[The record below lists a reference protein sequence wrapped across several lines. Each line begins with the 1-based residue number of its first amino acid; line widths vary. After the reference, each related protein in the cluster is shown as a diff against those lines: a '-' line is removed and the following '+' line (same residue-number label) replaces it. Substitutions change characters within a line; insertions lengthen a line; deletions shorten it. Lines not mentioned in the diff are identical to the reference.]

1 MLKYNRIPD
10 YFIPA
15 LLLFLMQPLVA
26 SVLSA
31 EEATIDYQK
40 NIQPILNKYCSGCH
54 SDVDKEGGFSTESYQ
69 AMQAGIEGKPV
80 VLSGDTAGSLLLR
93 VLDKNAETVMPPED
107 EPQPSQQDIE
117 LLHAWVK
124 AGAVGPKGMQPNRLA
139 LNVPRISPYRDKKP
153 ITAIDCSPHGL
164 VAIGRFEEVTIFKPE
179 TKATVAVNAV
189 SLNTPLFSINNLPG
203 KVNGL
208 SFSSDGKRLAIA
220 SGVSGRG
227 GLISIFNL
235 NSGKTERS
243 FAGHRDLIYD
253 IEFSPSSDQLAT
265 CSYDKSIIL
274 WDSQT
279 GQQVRT
285 FPGHN
290 GAVYDI
296 AFSPDG
302 QSLLSASAD
311 DTCKAWRVSDGLRLD
326 TLPQPLKEEYAC
338 TFSPN
343 GNLIAAVGA
352 DKKLR
357 IWNHLSRKEPKI
369 NPQLFALFAHEAIV
383 SHLLWRPQGSHLV
396 TFADNGV
403 VKLWNASDF
412 REVYLWNEKN
422 RELISS
428 VAFSSD
434 GNSFFVARLDGS
446 LFSYRIPD
454 ESNLVGSKSAQ
465 STLRPHLPE
474 VKIAEKSIN
483 EQEPNQTPGQAQRI
497 DLPVKIIGKIQG
509 KPDGKADL
517 DLYRFSANAGAQ
529 WLIEIRADRDKSPL
543 DSHLEVLSGSG
554 EKLKRINLQAVR
566 ESYFTFRGKDSNQT
580 SDFRIFNW
588 TEMKIK
594 EYLYAN
600 GEVTRFY
607 HLPRGADSGFNVFPY
622 KGKRW
627 GYFDTTPLSHA
638 LGEPC
643 YVVKPIPQGEEIV
656 PNGLPVF
663 PIYFENDD
671 AAYRD
676 AGKDSRLFFTAPE
689 TGEYLLKVSDIRGY
703 EGEKFTYSLEMRVP
717 RRNFTPRILSETL
730 TISPGSR
737 QDFQVGI
744 TRTDGYRGPVQF
756 VCTEVPDGVQITS
769 PIVIEEDQI
778 EAQGVISIDANF
790 KIEKDLAS
798 KIKFSA
804 TSTIDG
810 KQVTHPVKGFKEL
823 KAGGTA
829 KLVLN
834 IVPAPSGPQP
844 ISAVDANLLEF
855 VIHPGETILLKVI
868 AQRND
873 FKGPIP
879 FGREDSGRNLPF
891 GTYIDNIGL
900 NGLLITDNSSEREF
914 FITCSTATTPQSR
927 LFHIRTTAAGG
938 HASQPVML
946 HVRKKE

>member
-1 MLKYNRIPD
+1 MKHNRNFPPS
-10 YFIPA
+10 F
-15 LLLFLMQPLVA
+15 LLLIF
-26 SVLSA
+26 VLLQSTFVPTLLA
-31 EEATIDYQK
+31 DEPTVDYQK

-54 SDVDKEGGFSTESYQ
+54 SDADQEGDFSTETYQ
-69 AMQAGIEGKPV
+69 SLQAGIEGKPV
-80 VLSGDTAGSLLLR
+80 VLPGDVAGSLLLR
-93 VLDKNAETVMPPED
+93 VLDKNAETAMPPED
-107 EPQPSQQDIE
+107 EPQPNKREIE
-117 LLHAWVK
+117 LLRAWVK
-124 AGAVGPKGMQPNRLA
+124 AGAVGPKGMQPNRLT
-139 LNVPRISPYRDKKP
+139 LNVPKISPYLDKKP

-164 VAIGRFEEVTIFKPE
+164 LAIGRFEEVLIIKPA
-179 TKATVAVNAV
+179 TKTSAAV
-189 SLNTPLFSINNLPG
+189 SVVELNKPLFRIENLPG

-220 SGVSGRG
+220 SGVSSRG
-227 GLISIFNL
+227 GLISIFNIS
-235 NSGKTERS
+235 SGKTERS
-243 FAGHRDLIYD
+243 FPGHRDLIYD
-253 IEFSPSSDQLAT
+253 IEFSPTGDLLAT

-274 WDSQT
+274 WDAKT

-290 GAVYDI
+290 GAVYDL

-311 DTCKAWRVSDGLRLD
+311 DTCKVWRVRDGLRLD

-343 GNLIAAVGA
+343 NELIASVGA

-357 IWNHLSRKEPKI
+357 IWKHVSQTEPKI

-383 SHLLWRPQGSHLV
+383 SHLLWRPQGTHLV
-396 TFADNGV
+396 SFADNGV
-403 VKLWNASDF
+403 IKLWDANDF
-412 REVYLWNEKN
+412 REVYLWDEKK

-428 VAFSSD
+428 VAFSPD

-446 LFSYRIPD
+446 LLSYRIP
-454 ESNLVGSKSAQ
+454 GSDKLLQAKSGGAEFH
-465 STLRPHLPE
+465 SHLPQ
-474 VKIAEKSIN
+474 VKIAEKSID
-483 EQEPNQTPGQAQRI
+483 EQEPNQAPTQAQRI
-497 DLPVKIIGKIQG
+497 DIPVKIVGKIQG
-509 KPDGKADL
+509 KPNGKADF
-517 DLYRFSANAGAQ
+517 DLYRFSANKGAE
-529 WLIEIRADRDKSPL
+529 WLFEIRADRDKSPL
-543 DSHLEVLSGSG
+543 DSHLEVLTSKG

-566 ESYFTFRGKDSNQT
+566 ESYFTFRGKDSNQA

-588 TEMKIK
+588 NEMKIK

-622 KGKRW
+622 KGNRW
-627 GYFDTTPLSHA
+627 GYFDTTPLAHA

-643 YVVKPIPQGEEIV
+643 YIVEPIRVGEEIV

-671 AAYRD
+671 ASYRD

-703 EGEKFTYSLEMRVP
+703 EGEKFTYNLEMRVP
-717 RRNFTPRILSETL
+717 KRDFSPRVLSETL

-744 TRTDGYRGPVQF
+744 TRSDGYRGPVRF
-756 VCTEVPDGVQITS
+756 DCTEVPEGIQVSS
-769 PIVIEEDQI
+769 PIIIEEDQI
-778 EAQGVISIDANF
+778 EAQGVISINAGF
-790 KIEKDLAS
+790 KIDKELAS

-804 TSTIDG
+804 TATIDG
-810 KQVTHPVKGFKEL
+810 KQITHPVKGFKEL
-823 KAGGTA
+823 KAGGDA
-829 KLVLN
+829 KLTLH
-834 IVPAPSGPQP
+834 IVPAPTGLQP
-844 ISAVDANLLEF
+844 ISAPDAKLLEF
-855 VIHPGETILLKVI
+855 VIHPGETVRLKVI
-868 AQRND
+868 AKRND

-879 FGREDSGRNLPF
+879 FGREDSSRNLPF

-900 NGLLITDNSSEREF
+900 NGLLITENSSEREF
-914 FITCSTATTPQSR
+914 FITCDPVTKPQSR
-927 LFHIRTTAAGG
+927 LFHLRTTTAGG
-938 HASQPVML
+938 HASQSVML
-946 HVRKKE
+946 HVRKNE